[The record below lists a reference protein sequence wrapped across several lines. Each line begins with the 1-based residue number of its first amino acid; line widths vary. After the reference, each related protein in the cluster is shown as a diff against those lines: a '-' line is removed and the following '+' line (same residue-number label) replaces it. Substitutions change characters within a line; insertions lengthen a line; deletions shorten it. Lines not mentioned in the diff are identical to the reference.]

1 MHQKQNPSFFEIQE
15 KGFWVMTFS
24 SLNMLLKDSPLFTTV
39 VLYLYEVGFFF
50 QKKVFPAQCVH
61 MHACCTLFT
70 LNFQGSLTVSDEET

>member
-50 QKKVFPAQCVH
+50 QKSLPCTMCA
-61 MHACCTLFT
+61 HACMLYTIYFELSGVF
-70 LNFQGSLTVSDEET
+70 NSFR